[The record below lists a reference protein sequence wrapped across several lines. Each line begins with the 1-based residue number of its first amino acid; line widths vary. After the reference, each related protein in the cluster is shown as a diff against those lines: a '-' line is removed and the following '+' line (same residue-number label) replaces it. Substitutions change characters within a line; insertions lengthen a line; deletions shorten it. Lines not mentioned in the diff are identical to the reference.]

1 MAEDSAAVHPR
12 SPRETRS
19 HPDRPGFPVARTAA
33 HASLL
38 RLRHPVARHD
48 LRALVAR
55 TAAHA
60 SFPRAAAFGGLLLGL
75 LACAGPA
82 KAQISPAPA
91 DFPVGELYRLELLGS
106 LWPPAEDLT
115 VVSRGSGAS
124 AAITGANETDAGAP
138 RFTDLRIRLR
148 LSRRQRVH
156 LDHLPIRYPTAT
168 TLHRGPPAGRAG
180 LEPGAPA
187 ASTLTWR
194 TWRLAYEYDF
204 IHLAR
209 GSLGL
214 VAEAAYTDVRVA
226 LDGAPGPGCGAESAG
241 CEIARFRQPIPAAGG
256 VLRLYPSPVIMLG
269 GEVRLLRMP
278 DWIGDFLGYTGEH
291 LVYDVHAAL
300 NFIEAF
306 GLQIGY
312 RSRSLRLR
320 TAELDADLELEG
332 VYVGAL
338 LRF

>member
-1 MAEDSAAVHPR
+1 MAGA
-12 SPRETRS
+12 SP
-19 HPDRPGFPVARTAA
+19 
-33 HASLL
+33 
-38 RLRHPVARHD
+38 
-48 LRALVAR
+48 
-55 TAAHA
+55 
-60 SFPRAAAFGGLLLGL
+60 PRAVALGCLLLGL
-75 LACAGPA
+75 LACPHSAT
-82 KAQISPAPA
+82 AQLSAAPA

-124 AAITGANETDAGAP
+124 AATTGATGDAGAGAP

-148 LSRRQRVH
+148 PSRRQRVH
-156 LDHLPIRYPTAT
+156 LDYLPIRYPAAT
-168 TLHRGPPAGRAG
+168 TLDRGRPAGDAG
-180 LEPGAPA
+180 LEPGTPA
-187 ASTLTWR
+187 TSTLTWR
-194 TWRLAYEYDF
+194 IWRLAYEYDV

-226 LDGAPGPGCGAESAG
+226 LDGAPGRCGAESAG
-241 CEIARFRQPIPAAGG
+241 CEIARFRRPVPAAGG

-269 GEVRLLRMP
+269 GEVSLLRMP

-291 LVYDVHAAL
+291 LAYDVHAAL

-320 TAELDADLELEG
+320 TTELDADLKLEG
-332 VYVGAL
+332 FYAGAL

>member
-1 MAEDSAAVHPR
+1 MAEDSAAVHRRFPR
-12 SPRETRS
+12 QASSPPGRPGLPATRS
-19 HPDRPGFPVARTAA
+19 AA
-33 HASLL
+33 HVSL
-38 RLRHPVARHD
+38 
-48 LRALVAR
+48 
-55 TAAHA
+55 
-60 SFPRAAAFGGLLLGL
+60 PRAAAVGGLLLGL
-75 LACAGPA
+75 LACTGPA
-82 KAQISPAPA
+82 AAQPSPAPA

-106 LWPPAEDLT
+106 LWPPADDLT
-115 VVSRGSGAS
+115 VVSRGAGP
-124 AAITGANETDAGAP
+124 AAAVTGATRETGAGAP

-156 LDHLPIRYPTAT
+156 LDHLPIRYPAAT
-168 TLHRGPPAGRAG
+168 TLHRGPPAGNAG
-180 LEPGAPA
+180 LEPGVPA

-194 TWRLAYEYDF
+194 TWRLAYEYDV

-214 VAEAAYTDVRVA
+214 FAEAAYTDVRVA
-226 LDGAPGPGCGAESAG
+226 LDGAPGPICGAEAAG
-241 CEIARFRQPIPAAGG
+241 CEIARLRQPVPAAGG

-269 GEVRLLRMP
+269 GEASLLRMP
-278 DWIGDFLGYTGEH
+278 GWVGDILGYTGEH
-291 LVYDVHAAL
+291 LAYDVHAAL

-320 TAELDADLELEG
+320 TTEVDADLKLGG